1 MRTRTTLT
9 VLALSALT
17 VAGLAG
23 CSSSNDAAE
32 PTATE
37 TVTTTAEPTTPAT
50 TPTPSE
56 SVSATPTKTTPAG
69 GGGGT
74 TVSSCTSS
82 NLAAS
87 IAEGDGGAA
96 GTIGITLVLTNKGSA
111 SCTLQGWPG
120 VSLVGG
126 GTGTQIG
133 AAAKFD
139 RTTPHGTVTLASG
152 STAKADL
159 RYLQAGN
166 FDRAKCKPTATDG
179 FRVYP
184 PGQKASVFAAYK
196 GVTGCKSTSVQLL
209 TVGALQ

>member
-1 MRTRTTLT
+1 MRTRTTFT

-56 SVSATPTKTTPAG
+56 SVSATPTKTTPA